1 MDIVVQGCRQVRR
14 ILVDPIDVDVRLA
27 VVVRVG
33 TQIRVRA
40 DAGLSL
46 DLILKLQV
54 RSLTQFYCVDFFTI
68 KYQY

>member
-1 MDIVVQGCRQVRR
+1 MDIVVQGRRQVRC

-27 VVVRVG
+27 VVCVG

-54 RSLTQFYCVDFFTI
+54 SGH
-68 KYQY
+68 

>member
-1 MDIVVQGCRQVRR
+1 MDIVVQGRRQVRC
-14 ILVDPIDVDVRLA
+14 ILVDPVDVDVRLA
-27 VVVRVG
+27 FVVRVG

-54 RSLTQFYCVDFFTI
+54 SGH
-68 KYQY
+68 